1 MKTKILYTRLFKSK
15 FMQCLSRY
23 PLNLQIAVPFIGKI
37 PDFGSISDF
46 SRFIMSR
53 GDCNFQL
60 ITRPPKSGKQ
70 NLISPEEA
78 AIIAGMGVDLM
89 IRCGNTLH
97 SKIYQFTFREG
108 DRAAFVGSANFSM
121 GGFKTNHETMAYF
134 QGKGENDE
142 VAKEIDLI
150 AHGAYDFAHW
160 RAISVTQSNN
170 RQQEK
175 K

>member
-1 MKTKILYTRLFKSK
+1 MRSKILYTRLFKLK

-23 PLNLQIAVPFIGKI
+23 PRNLQVAVPFIGKI

-46 SRFIMSR
+46 SRFLLSR

-60 ITRPPKSGKQ
+60 ITSPPKPSKSGEK
-70 NLISPEEA
+70 NFISPEEA

-89 IRCGNTLH
+89 IRYGNPLH

-121 GGFKTNHETMAYF
+121 GGFEKNHETMAYLDE
-134 QGKGENDE
+134 KRDNDE
-142 VAKEIDLI
+142 VAEEIDLI
-150 AHGAYDFAHW
+150 AHGAYDFADW
-160 RAISVTQSNN
+160 RAIFATQSNN
-170 RQQEK
+170 NP
-175 K
+175 

>member
-1 MKTKILYTRLFKSK
+1 
-15 FMQCLSRY
+15 
-23 PLNLQIAVPFIGKI
+23 
-37 PDFGSISDF
+37 
-46 SRFIMSR
+46 
-53 GDCNFQL
+53 
-60 ITRPPKSGKQ
+60 
-70 NLISPEEA
+70 
-78 AIIAGMGVDLM
+78 M
-89 IRCGNTLH
+89 IRHGNTLH

-134 QGKGENDE
+134 QGKEENDE

-160 RAISVTQSNN
+160 RAISATQSNN
-170 RQQEK
+170 HQQEK